1 MTARRGRLE
10 AERDGRDTIQF
21 PPGKPR
27 GRATDRKR
35 AACLRYRSNSAG
47 GREGA
52 AEGANCPIEGTD
64 RGFPRT
70 RACQNQPDRA
80 RTEGARELWSKNL
93 IPISK
98 LTALEREAARLAGER
113 GQLISLISETKGKIA
128 ETELKI
134 LQVDND
140 MRDEVGKELREVEA
154 KIGELV
160 ERKVAAE
167 DQLKHVDIRAPQTGH
182 VHQLAVH
189 TVGGVIAVGEQIM
202 LIVPDEDR
210 LSVEVKVKPSDV
222 DQLRPTD
229 SETSLLGLQSTEHA
243 RDRRQ
248 PEPRLRRRPDRR
260 TVRQELLRR
269 AHRRTRR

>member
-1 MTARRGRLE
+1 VPLIESEQRVFAIGR
-10 AERDGRDTIQF
+10 TV
-21 PPGKPR
+21 
-27 GRATDRKR
+27 
-35 AACLRYRSNSAG
+35 
-47 GREGA
+47 REGEKEQLKEQIA
-52 AEGANCPIEGTD
+52 QSREQIEGSLV
-64 RGFPRT
+64 RE
-70 RACQNQPDRA
+70 RAKISLIER
-80 RTEGARELWSKNL
+80 ELKGARELWSKNL